1 MIFGFKDRSS
11 SGSICS
17 DMSAFSRVKEGE
29 MLLMWW
35 VYLPRCIV
43 ISM

>member
-17 DMSAFSRVKEGE
+17 GMSAFSRVKEGE
-29 MLLMWW
+29 MLLM
-35 VYLPRCIV
+35 
-43 ISM
+43 